1 MKNKKLSEKQIAKI
15 TAIQK
20 DYEKKVAGLVFECQ
34 NKLQAILDNYNL
46 QKIRKTIEQ

>member
-1 MKNKKLSEKQIAKI
+1 MKNKKLNEKQIEKI
-15 TAIQK
+15 SAIQK
-20 DYEKKVAGLVFECQ
+20 DYEKKVNDLVLECQ